1 MISYPITVIIPTYNR
16 VQLIGRA
23 LDSVLGQT
31 AKCSEI
37 IVIDDGSTDGTC
49 DFLNELTSISEIPL
63 KILQQ
68 GNKGPAAAR
77 NCGIKHAKNKYIA
90 FLDSD
95 DHWYKRKIKT
105 QFKVLT
111 ENPEYLISHTKEK
124 WLRRGIHLNQK
135 KKHIP
140 RHGNIFDHCLEL
152 CGVGMSTVM
161 VKKSLFDQ
169 VGLFDE
175 TLRCCEDYDFWLR
188 VSCKFPFYLIELP
201 LTVKEG
207 GRDDQVSCIYRIGMD
222 RIRIY
227 AMKKIID
234 LKILD
239 EKQHYLALEQ
249 LIRKCT
255 VFGKGCLKHG
265 KRESGTYYLELAESY
280 KGLHEKGYLSGEKEE
295 KVSG

>member
-1 MISYPITVIIPTYNR
+1 MISYPISVIIPTYNR

-37 IVIDDGSTDGTC
+37 IVIDDGSTDGTF

-77 NCGIKHAKNKYIA
+77 NCGIKYAKNEYIA

-124 WLRRGIHLNQK
+124 WLRRGIYLNQK

-234 LKILD
+234 SKILD

-280 KGLHEKGYLSGEKEE
+280 KGLYEKGYLSGEKEE